1 MFMQSEDRA
10 ADALGAEKAEKAPS
24 SRGYSDD
31 PALAAEG
38 ERCPVVSASA
48 KKFLAEAEDLPTAL
62 FDLADLFRTPV
73 TNNIPWY
80 EGGDKNKPIYHV
92 GEFIDEVIA
101 CFERAGWSP
110 PDPQQT
116 DVTRVKGAEES
127 EST

>member
-1 MFMQSEDRA
+1 MTPPLPQRA
-10 ADALGAEKAEKAPS
+10 SGALWSAPLRRS
-24 SRGYSDD
+24 SWQR
-31 PALAAEG
+31 
-38 ERCPVVSASA
+38 RR
-48 KKFLAEAEDLPTAL
+48 DLPTAL